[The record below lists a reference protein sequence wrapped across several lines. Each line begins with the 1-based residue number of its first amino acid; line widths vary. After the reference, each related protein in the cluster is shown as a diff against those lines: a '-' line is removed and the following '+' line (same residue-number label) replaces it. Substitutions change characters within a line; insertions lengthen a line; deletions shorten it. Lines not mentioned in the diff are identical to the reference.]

1 MQISGDDFLKN
12 LEIEKEKLRLSE
24 QTALLN
30 QQIKNSVSST
40 TNSNTQNNEIGDNTN
55 MNEKLDDIII
65 NKEKTNRQ
73 KYIVLAFA
81 LVLLFLITII
91 IMRLLSQTPNTNSFS
106 NENLEEDSFKT
117 TNYNQEDKK
126 IDISKDLDINKI
138 EKNEEDLKDNI
149 ENNSLDNK
157 NIKEDIF
164 NIDSQDEDIVQ
175 QEQIN
180 DKKSV
185 IVKTK
190 VIPKKIEQKKKPN
203 ITQNTINN
211 NTTQQKTIP
220 TITKT
225 ITKTKTNKII
235 SQPTP
240 KNTIK
245 PKGFYVQVGA
255 FTKQVNVSLINQLKK
270 SNLDYI
276 SYKMAVKGTIYT
288 KILVGPY
295 KSRID
300 TLENLNQI
308 KQSTKKSGAFIME
321 FK

>member
-40 TNSNTQNNEIGDNTN
+40 TNSNTQNNEIADTG
-55 MNEKLDDIII
+55 MNEELDDIII

-106 NENLEEDSFKT
+106 TENVEEDSFKT
-117 TNYNQEDKK
+117 TNYDQEDKK

-149 ENNSLDNK
+149 ENNALDNK

-175 QEQIN
+175 KEQIN
-180 DKKSV
+180 NRKIVVLEKKA
-185 IVKTK
+185 IA
-190 VIPKKIEQKKKPN
+190 KKIEQKKNQK
-203 ITQNTINN
+203 IIQHKTIEKKIVKTKKTINAN
-211 NTTQQKTIP
+211 
-220 TITKT
+220 
-225 ITKTKTNKII
+225 
-235 SQPTP
+235 
-240 KNTIK
+240 K

-255 FTKQVNVSLINQLKK
+255 FTKQVNVSLIKQLKK
-270 SNLDYI
+270 SNLNYI
-276 SYKMAVKGTIYT
+276 SHKMSVKGTSYT

-295 KSRID
+295 KSRIN
-300 TLENLNQI
+300 TLENLNKI